1 MIKKIKNKIKIWL
14 EKAGEKTKIDFLYWG
29 KSGFWLNLRQ
39 IISSASGLILSIAFA
54 NLIPK
59 EVFGLYKYA
68 ISTAG
73 ILLIFSLS
81 GANTAF
87 LQAVSRGKEGD
98 LKNIVKNRIKWSIF
112 GSIISLFIAGYYYFF
127 EINPTLSISFLGLSI
142 ILPFL
147 DSFGVYSSLF
157 LGRKNFKTLSLFHI
171 FEVLISFFALLLTAI
186 FLKNAIA
193 LVFVFLLSHSIIK
206 YLLHRRT
213 IKKYPPNNERSEG
226 ILKFSKH
233 LTAIQI
239 INQVAKQIDKVLAF
253 NFVGPI
259 GLALY
264 SFATSPVENIN
275 SLLGFIPQ
283 SLFPKFA
290 QQSFEK
296 IKSNFFRK
304 FIILLI
310 PTIAIMIGYIFLAP
324 FIYKI
329 FFPQYLDATPLSII
343 YSISFLNIVPAIVRP
358 AFQSHKK
365 IKELYQLDIISSSIR
380 VIILFLGVYFFG
392 LIGLV
397 VAHVSGRLIMS
408 VISWIVFARAK
419 VNA

>member
-1 MIKKIKNKIKIWL
+1 MIKRIKNKIKIWL

-39 IISSASGLILSIAFA
+39 VISSTSGLILSIAFA

-59 EVFGLYKYA
+59 EVFGSYRYV
-68 ISTAG
+68 ISMAG

-98 LKNIVKNRIKWSIF
+98 FKNIVKNRIKWSIF

-127 EINPTLSISFLGLSI
+127 EINTTLSISFLGLSV

-147 DSFGVYSSLF
+147 DSFGVYSPLF
-157 LGRKNFKTLSLFHI
+157 LGRKNFKLLSLFNI
-171 FEVLISFFALLLTAI
+171 FEILISFFALLLTAI

-206 YLLHRRT
+206 YLLYRKA
-213 IKKYPPNNERSEG
+213 IKKYPPNNEKSDG
-226 ILKFSKH
+226 VLKFSKH

-239 INQVAKQIDKVLAF
+239 INEIARQIGKILAF

-264 SFATSPVENIN
+264 SFVVLPTENIK
-275 SLLGFIPQ
+275 SLLGFITQ

-296 IKSNFFRK
+296 IKNNFFRK

-310 PTIAIMIGYIFLAP
+310 PTIAIMTGYILLAP

-329 FFPQYLDATPLSII
+329 FFPQYLEAIPLSII
-343 YSISFLNIVPAIVRP
+343 YSISLLNIVPMIVRP

-365 IKELYQLDIISSSIR
+365 IRELYRLDIISSFIKITLSFI
-380 VIILFLGVYFFG
+380 GAYFFG

-397 VAHVSGRLIMS
+397 VAHVLGRLIMS
-408 VISWIVFARAK
+408 VISWIVFARTKIDA
-419 VNA
+419 